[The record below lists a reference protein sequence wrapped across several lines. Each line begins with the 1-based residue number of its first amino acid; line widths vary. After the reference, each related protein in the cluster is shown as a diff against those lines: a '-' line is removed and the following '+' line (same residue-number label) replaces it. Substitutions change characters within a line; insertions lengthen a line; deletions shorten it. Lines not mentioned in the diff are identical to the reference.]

1 MKWLNNL
8 TITQKMSSL
17 VGALLSLIIVVSAFA
32 VTKMEKVALEIDSIA
47 NNNIPL
53 TKVVTDLTVHQL
65 ESAVMLEKLL
75 RSSQILIK
83 SVVNEQATYIEK
95 LRQETE
101 SANADL
107 AQAIQSLKL
116 AANQDLAPEMQR
128 YLSELS
134 HDFQVLQQEQGS
146 FQQQLDRFLNDA
158 ALGVNSSELT
168 DKAADLDELE
178 TKLNSL
184 TEVIAIKIKDATEKS
199 VNLTLEE
206 EQEAIQGMMLVS
218 AFGLVVG
225 SVLGLLMSKQIVK
238 SVAYA
243 RNLAYKIAH
252 GDLTQRA
259 QVDSKDEIG
268 QLLTH
273 MNSMAQALES
283 MVGEVID
290 RANTIASTVTQL
302 TAVADSNRRSVERQ
316 QQNMDQVASAMH
328 QMAASI
334 TEVASSAEEATTS
347 TARADENAK
356 HTCVVISQTQSLSKQ
371 LVESAQS
378 SQKIIEELQ
387 TSTQQI
393 QNFVMVVE
401 GIAEQTNLLALNAAI
416 EAARAGEQGRGF
428 AVVADEVRALASRSQ
443 HATQEIGNLINTLVA
458 RAGTAVAMIN
468 SSDEKIESSFASIE
482 EAKVQL
488 DVISNALAELTEAN
502 TQVAAASE
510 EQAVSAEEISSNLNG
525 IRDAGEV
532 VMLSTQE
539 TSQASEDLAQQAQ
552 ALKMLMGRF
561 VVKQSI

>member
-561 VVKQSI
+561 VVKQSM

>member
-17 VGALLSLIIVVSAFA
+17 VGALLSLIILVSAFA

-75 RSSQILIK
+75 RSSQIPIK

-107 AQAIQSLKL
+107 AQAIQRLKL
-116 AANQDLAPEMQR
+116 AANQDVAPEMQR

-146 FQQQLDRFLNDA
+146 FQQQLDRFLKDA

-168 DKAADLDELE
+168 DKAADLDALE

-184 TEVIAIKIKDATEKS
+184 TEAIAIKIKDATEKS

-206 EQEAIQGMMLVS
+206 EQEAIHGMMLVS
-218 AFGLVVG
+218 VFGLVVG

-238 SVAYA
+238 SLAYA

-458 RAGTAVAMIN
+458 RAGTAVAMIH

>member
-75 RSSQILIK
+75 RFSQIPLE
-83 SVVNEQATYIEK
+83 SSANEQQQYLNK
-95 LRQETE
+95 LRLGVDKGRLELE
-101 SANADL
+101 
-107 AQAIQSLKL
+107 K
-116 AANQDLAPEMQR
+116 ANQALNIALQQNVMPEVQR
-128 YLSELS
+128 YLQNLER
-134 HDFQVLQQEQGS
+134 DFQALQQEQAS
-146 FQQQLDRFLNDA
+146 FERQLNKLLEELHKGVAAAELVTLAAELEAYTEQLDHHLVEVLGKIEAATIQSIHIAEQEEKEALSGMLLLSLFAL
-158 ALGVNSSELT
+158 ALG
-168 DKAADLDELE
+168 
-178 TKLNSL
+178 
-184 TEVIAIKIKDATEKS
+184 AT
-199 VNLTLEE
+199 
-206 EQEAIQGMMLVS
+206 
-218 AFGLVVG
+218 
-225 SVLGLLMSKQIVK
+225 LGLLFSKQIVK

-273 MNSMAQALES
+273 MNSMAQALEA

-356 HTCVVISQTQSLSKQ
+356 HTCVVISRTQSLSKQ

>member
-17 VGALLSLIIVVSAFA
+17 VGALLSLIILVSAFA

-75 RSSQILIK
+75 RSSQIPLE
-83 SVVNEQATYIEK
+83 SSVNEQQLYLNK
-95 LRQETE
+95 LRLGVDKGRLELE
-101 SANADL
+101 KAS
-107 AQAIQSLKL
+107 QALNIALQQSVM
-116 AANQDLAPEMQR
+116 PEVQR
-128 YLSELS
+128 YLQNLER
-134 HDFQVLQQEQGS
+134 DFHALQQEQAS
-146 FQQQLDRFLNDA
+146 FERQLNKLLEELHKGVAAAELVTLAAELEAYTEQLDHHLVEVLGKIEA
-158 ALGVNSSELT
+158 ATIQSIY
-168 DKAADLDELE
+168 
-178 TKLNSL
+178 
-184 TEVIAIKIKDATEKS
+184 IA
-199 VNLTLEE
+199 
-206 EQEAIQGMMLVS
+206 EQEEKEALSGMLLLS
-218 AFGLVVG
+218 LFALAFGAT
-225 SVLGLLMSKQIVK
+225 LGLLFSKQIVR

-283 MVGEVID
+283 MVGEVMD
-290 RANTIASTVTQL
+290 RANTIASTVVEL
-302 TAVADSNRRSVERQ
+302 NAVAESNRRSVSKQ

-334 TEVASSAEEATTS
+334 TEVASSAEEATMS

-356 HTCVVISQTQSLSKQ
+356 QTCVVISQTQSLSKE

-387 TSTQQI
+387 TSTEQI

-443 HATQEIGNLINTLVA
+443 HATQEIGNLINTLVV
-458 RAGTAVAMIN
+458 RAGTAVDMIH

-482 EAKVQL
+482 EAKAQL
-488 DVISNALAELTEAN
+488 DVISNALAELMEAN

-525 IRDAGEV
+525 IRDAGEI
-532 VMLSTQE
+532 VMMSSNE

-552 ALKMLMGRF
+552 ALKMLMGKF

>member
-75 RSSQILIK
+75 RFSQIPLE
-83 SVVNEQATYIEK
+83 SSANEQQQYLNK
-95 LRQETE
+95 LRLGVDKGRLELE
-101 SANADL
+101 
-107 AQAIQSLKL
+107 K
-116 AANQDLAPEMQR
+116 ANQALNIALQQNVMPEVQR
-128 YLSELS
+128 YLQNLER
-134 HDFQVLQQEQGS
+134 DFQALQQEQAS
-146 FQQQLDRFLNDA
+146 FERQLNKLLEELHKGVAAAELVSLAAELEAYTEQLDHHLVEVLGKIEAATIQSIHIAEQEEKEALSGMLLLSLFAL
-158 ALGVNSSELT
+158 ALG
-168 DKAADLDELE
+168 
-178 TKLNSL
+178 
-184 TEVIAIKIKDATEKS
+184 AT
-199 VNLTLEE
+199 
-206 EQEAIQGMMLVS
+206 
-218 AFGLVVG
+218 
-225 SVLGLLMSKQIVK
+225 LGLLFSKQIVK

-273 MNSMAQALES
+273 MNSMAQALET

-458 RAGTAVAMIN
+458 RAGTAVAMIH

>member
-443 HATQEIGNLINTLVA
+443 HVTQEIGNLINTLVA
-458 RAGTAVAMIN
+458 RADTAVAMIN

-561 VVKQSI
+561 VVKQSM

>member
-356 HTCVVISQTQSLSKQ
+356 HTCVVISRTQSLSKQ

-387 TSTQQI
+387 TST
-393 QNFVMVVE
+393 V
-401 GIAEQTNLLALNAAI
+401 
-416 EAARAGEQGRGF
+416 
-428 AVVADEVRALASRSQ
+428 
-443 HATQEIGNLINTLVA
+443 
-458 RAGTAVAMIN
+458 
-468 SSDEKIESSFASIE
+468 SI
-482 EAKVQL
+482 
-488 DVISNALAELTEAN
+488 
-502 TQVAAASE
+502 
-510 EQAVSAEEISSNLNG
+510 
-525 IRDAGEV
+525 
-532 VMLSTQE
+532 
-539 TSQASEDLAQQAQ
+539 
-552 ALKMLMGRF
+552 
-561 VVKQSI
+561 

>member
-458 RAGTAVAMIN
+458 RAGTAVAMIH

>member
-75 RSSQILIK
+75 RFSQIPFE
-83 SVVNEQATYIEK
+83 SSANEQQQYLNK
-95 LRQETE
+95 LRLGVDKGRLELE
-101 SANADL
+101 
-107 AQAIQSLKL
+107 K
-116 AANQDLAPEMQR
+116 ANQALNIALQQNVMPEVQR
-128 YLSELS
+128 YLQNLER
-134 HDFQVLQQEQGS
+134 DFQALQQEQAS
-146 FQQQLDRFLNDA
+146 FERQLNKLLEELHKGVAAAELVTLAAELEAYTEQLDHHLVEVLGKIEAATIQSIHITEQEEKEALSGMLLLSLFAL
-158 ALGVNSSELT
+158 ALG
-168 DKAADLDELE
+168 
-178 TKLNSL
+178 
-184 TEVIAIKIKDATEKS
+184 AT
-199 VNLTLEE
+199 
-206 EQEAIQGMMLVS
+206 
-218 AFGLVVG
+218 
-225 SVLGLLMSKQIVK
+225 LGLLFSKQIVK

-356 HTCVVISQTQSLSKQ
+356 QTCVVISRTQSLSKQ

-378 SQKIIEELQ
+378 SQRIIEELQ
-387 TSTQQI
+387 TSTEQI

-443 HATQEIGNLINTLVA
+443 HATQEIGNIINTLVA

-525 IRDAGEV
+525 IRDAGEI
-532 VMLSTQE
+532 VMMSSNE

-552 ALKMLMGRF
+552 ALRMLMGKF

>member
-17 VGALLSLIIVVSAFA
+17 VGALLSLIILVSAFA

-75 RSSQILIK
+75 RSSQIPIK

-107 AQAIQSLKL
+107 AQAIQRLKL
-116 AANQDLAPEMQR
+116 AANQDVAPEMQR

-146 FQQQLDRFLNDA
+146 FQQQLDRFLKDA

-168 DKAADLDELE
+168 DKAADLDALE

-184 TEVIAIKIKDATEKS
+184 TEAIAIKIKDATEKS

-206 EQEAIQGMMLVS
+206 EQEAIHGMMLVS
-218 AFGLVVG
+218 VFGLVVG
-225 SVLGLLMSKQIVK
+225 SVLGLLMSKQIVR

-283 MVGEVID
+283 MVGEVMD
-290 RANTIASTVTQL
+290 RANTIASTVVEL
-302 TAVADSNRRSVERQ
+302 NAVAESNRRSVSKQ

-334 TEVASSAEEATTS
+334 TEVASSAEEATMS

-356 HTCVVISQTQSLSKQ
+356 QTCVVISQTQSLSKE

-387 TSTQQI
+387 TSTEQI

-443 HATQEIGNLINTLVA
+443 HATQEIGNLINTLVV
-458 RAGTAVAMIN
+458 RAGTAVDMIH

-482 EAKVQL
+482 EAKAQL
-488 DVISNALAELTEAN
+488 DVISNALAELMEAN

-525 IRDAGEV
+525 IRDAGEI
-532 VMLSTQE
+532 VMMSSNE

-552 ALKMLMGRF
+552 ALKMLMGKF

>member
-458 RAGTAVAMIN
+458 RAGTAVAMIH

-561 VVKQSI
+561 VVKQSM